1 MSPVEIPAWTPPWR
15 VTVRDRL
22 IRVSAAHVRGE
33 ERWECPTQI
42 AVKARPTVQV
52 DRDPSVRPTYPPF
65 HSFALGL
72 ARDAA
77 YAVMASGADPEVA
90 LEQVCAT
97 STGDVADAARE
108 VAREALQGYLIAV
121 ARLRDTGEL
130 PAETVVREFF
140 AADEPDR
147 GGFAAPPGQIDVRVE
162 WSAWGLLHVS
172 RDGADREYHVLT
184 WEQAGTRRRE
194 PAYLAVYARVAADA
208 VMKQE
213 GSLWRERWPAAPS
226 QPGAAQRVRVREI
239 GMLDASDALLLDIT
253 ADEARERFADVVSER
268 VHVLGGG
275 AFNPGGRC
283 ASCPVRYEC
292 PGIARMPGVLG
303 VAGPALW
310 TRALSP
316 GDLTTTRTCTWQV
329 HLERELSLPRARRET
344 TEAMVRGTHLHSW
357 LEHAHGRLVPCSAE
371 DLPLPGEGLGDVAEL
386 LGWDEQAYA
395 ALRPFLM
402 QHVAVCPLQ
411 REDIVA
417 AYPEQSLTAWD
428 TDVDVVMS
436 TRADL
441 VVELAD
447 GYLVRETKSVGAH
460 HEMPQT
466 AAEIFERYPQVAVT
480 LCMLADGLDPVA
492 GTVVD
497 ESRTARIEVEILR
510 PDGHEVRGFD
520 TTDAEAVL
528 VARATIAEP
537 IDTLLYSPAEPT
549 VGRHC
554 AWCPVSRWC
563 SAYRAQAVGP
573 TGEAV
578 DLDLSGAGDERPR
591 MSLLAYAEAVSVEAD
606 ADIPF

>member
-1 MSPVEIPAWTPPWR
+1 MSQVEIPPWTPPWR
-15 VTVRDRL
+15 VVVRDRL
-22 IRVSAAHVRGE
+22 VRVSAAHVRGE

-42 AVKARPTVQV
+42 AVKARPTLQV

-77 YAVMASGADPEVA
+77 YAVLASGTDPEVA
-90 LEQVCAT
+90 LDQVCAT
-97 STGDVADAARE
+97 SAGDVADPARE

-140 AADEPDR
+140 AADEV
-147 GGFAAPPGQIDVRVE
+147 DVRVE
-162 WSAWGLLHVS
+162 WSAWGLLHIS
-172 RDGADREYHVLT
+172 RDGAHREYHVLT
-184 WEQAGTRRRE
+184 WEGAGSRHRE

-208 VMKQE
+208 IMKQE
-213 GSLWRERWPAAPS
+213 GSLWRERWPAAAS
-226 QPGAAQRVRVREI
+226 QPAPAQRVRVREI
-239 GMLDASDALLLDIT
+239 GMLDASDALLLDIS
-253 ADEARERFADVVSER
+253 AEEARERFADVISER

-275 AFNPGGRC
+275 AFNPGARC

-292 PGIARMPGVLG
+292 PGVARMPGVLG

-316 GDLTTTRTCTWQV
+316 GDLTTARTCTWQI

-357 LEHAHGRLVPCSAE
+357 LEHAHARLVACTSD
-371 DLPLPGEGLGDVAEL
+371 DLPLPGEGLGEVAEL
-386 LGWDEQAYA
+386 LGWDEASYA
-395 ALRPFLM
+395 ALRPFLL
-402 QHVAVCPLQ
+402 QHIEACPL
-411 REDIVA
+411 RPDDVVA

-441 VVELAD
+441 VVETSL

-466 AAEIFERYPQVAVT
+466 AAEVFERYPQVAVT
-480 LCMLADGLDPVA
+480 LCLLADGLDPVTGDIA
-492 GTVVD
+492 ETQRPGRV
-497 ESRTARIEVEILR
+497 EVEILR
-510 PDGHEVRGFD
+510 TDGHEIRGFD
-520 TTDAEAVL
+520 TSDAESVL
-528 VARATIAEP
+528 IARATIAEAV
-537 IDTLLYSPAEPT
+537 DTILYSPAEPN

-554 AWCPVSRWC
+554 SWCPVSRWC
-563 SAYRAQAVGP
+563 TAYRVRAHETVDAAD
-573 TGEAV
+573 GEAP
-578 DLDLSGAGDERPR
+578 DERPR
-591 MSLLAYAEAVSVEAD
+591 MSLLAYAESVSVEVD